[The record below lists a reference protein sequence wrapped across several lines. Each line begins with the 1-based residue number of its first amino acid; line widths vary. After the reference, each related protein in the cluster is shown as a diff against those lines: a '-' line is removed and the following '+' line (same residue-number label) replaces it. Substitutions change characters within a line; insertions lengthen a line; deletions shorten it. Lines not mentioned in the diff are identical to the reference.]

1 MRAIK
6 LYLDLADWELDE
18 TTKEEIQKSWY
29 KNPNYSQKPPL
40 IKLSDQAKYIADAAN
55 SLIEE
60 SRHKPP
66 ITKVT
71 DYPKLDL
78 KSQKSSQSKKDDNE
92 SQK

>member
-18 TTKEEIQKSWY
+18 TTKDEIQASWY
-29 KNPNYSQKPPL
+29 LNANNLQKSPL
-40 IKLSDQAKYIADAAN
+40 IKLGDQAKYIADAAN